1 MDVTQQQYMIALAET
16 GSVTAAAR
24 QLGVS
29 QPAISNWLKNL
40 ESQLGLKLMI
50 RSKKGMVLTP
60 VGSTYLEGARR
71 MVEVKNCT
79 DRAIARILGRAEESV
94 IMAGTPNGG
103 ANTFSRLF
111 RAFKTRYPQVTLRFV
126 EAYNSEA
133 FELVRTGGADLAL
146 CSCLDQGPEDLTC
159 RSLRSRE
166 LILVLPRDFPM
177 GYDASDLKQGAE
189 LPTIDLS
196 LLGDLPFVMPSP
208 EMSYYE
214 GLTQIFRKVGFYPNT
229 IFQSASTRM
238 IYNMIRE
245 GNAAG
250 IVPRSSFSPLDRVS
264 PFSLEPKLI
273 SYAVIVTKKG
283 RELSLAVSEA
293 VECLMADGGDRI

>member
-60 VGSTYLEGARR
+60 AGSTYLEGARR

-103 ANTFSRLF
+103 ANTF
-111 RAFKTRYPQVTLRFV
+111 FV
-126 EAYNSEA
+126 EAYNSDA

-177 GYDASDLKQGAE
+177 GYDASGLKQGAE

-214 GLTQIFRKVGFYPNT
+214 GLTQIFRKVGFYRNT